1 MKKSKAT
8 YDKIIQK
15 LQLGNSLT
23 SICVDKA
30 MPGLTQVH
38 QWMKDD
44 QKFKDQVLAARR
56 IGTMVWLD
64 KMQDLLDSDVEPQ
77 QVQWNREK
85 LHHAR
90 WMASKLISIFGDK
103 KTVENNNN
111 VWIQKKV
118 GNTIEK
124 GDKPIVLEEGDW
136 AADGWVIEFDKI
148 LSPESNLATLEVVKG
163 FYESAKTSDIFGT
176 VAFEEENKKTSTE
189 SVQQPA
195 QQADANSDVPF

>member
-44 QKFKDQVLAARR
+44 QKFKDQVLDARR

-64 KMQDLLDSDVEPQ
+64 KMQDLLEQEVEPQ
-77 QVQWNREK
+77 KVVDYF
-85 LHHAR
+85 
-90 WMASKLISIFGDK
+90 ISLGVN
-103 KTVENNNN
+103 TVENYPDRK
-111 VWIQKKV
+111 VFFDVKK
-118 GNTIEK
+118 
-124 GDKPIVLEEGDW
+124 L
-136 AADGWVIEFDKI
+136 
-148 LSPESNLATLEVVKG
+148 
-163 FYESAKTSDIFGT
+163 
-176 VAFEEENKKTSTE
+176 
-189 SVQQPA
+189 
-195 QQADANSDVPF
+195 

>member
-23 SICVDKA
+23 SICVDKT

-44 QKFKDQVLAARR
+44 QKFKDQVLDARR

-64 KMQDLLDSDVEPQ
+64 KMQDLLEQEVEPQ
-77 QVQWNREK
+77 KVQWYRER

-90 WMASKLISIFGDK
+90 WMAAKLISTFGDK
-103 KTVENNNN
+103 QTVVNEGDP
-111 VWIQKKV
+111 IIKV
-118 GNTIEK
+118 IWQDDAST
-124 GDKPIVLEEGDW
+124 GDKPTAPARTTRSSEQKEQN
-136 AADGWVIEFDKI
+136 A
-148 LSPESNLATLEVVKG
+148 
-163 FYESAKTSDIFGT
+163 
-176 VAFEEENKKTSTE
+176 NKSTH
-189 SVQQPA
+189 
-195 QQADANSDVPF
+195 